1 VSLQR
6 IATRVSKNES
16 ARIQFFGAPG
26 RYIVDIH
33 VNDLDTLEGE
43 CSVNRFA
50 VKRWLQSV
58 NAGRERGASLIEYV
72 LLVSLIAV
80 VVIGAVT
87 FFGGSVND
95 MFSSSG
101 SKLSGM

>member
-1 VSLQR
+1 M
-6 IATRVSKNES
+6 N
-16 ARIQFFGAPG
+16 G
-26 RYIVDIH
+26 
-33 VNDLDTLEGE
+33 LDTLEGE

-50 VKRWLQSV
+50 VKQWLQGV
-58 NAGRERGASLIEYV
+58 GTGRERGASLIEYV

-80 VVIGAVT
+80 VVIGAVA
-87 FFGGSVND
+87 FFGGSVNG